1 MKIGWSHQPVVVA
14 AVVVVV
20 VVFFSRRT
28 PSNYSSNFR
37 EPRAWGPATQGSK
50 RGPGNSWQKQGSRN
64 GMQPGWNP
72 TKCWKNGQA
81 GAFAPKSH
89 GWASSSQWPGGGIL
103 YTVYPMFKPVVCPP
117 TFSSHPAP
125 LKKTSHRIEFEPT
138 NFHHPL
144 ILVMWRTTEDLHI
157 SGNIYNYI
165 CMYIYIYMCI
175 CIYMYTYI
183 YIHTYIYT
191 IYIHITYI
199 LYQIKS
205 SDIYLT
211 RTSPKRPD
219 CRSFTQRPCVGIHL
233 LHLRTVRSKVQGHLG
248 PGFFFC
254 WDECCSD
261 FSSHMCIYLYIYIYI

>member
-1 MKIGWSHQPVVVA
+1 M
-14 AVVVVV
+14 
-20 VVFFSRRT
+20 
-28 PSNYSSNFR
+28 
-37 EPRAWGPATQGSK
+37 GPATQGSK

-89 GWASSSQWPGGGIL
+89 GWASSSQWPVGGIL
-103 YTVYPMFKPVVCPP
+103 YTVYPMFKPIVCPP

-157 SGNIYNYI
+157 SGNIYIYNYI
-165 CMYIYIYMCI
+165 CMCIYIYI
-175 CIYMYTYI
+175 YTYI
-183 YIHTYIYT
+183 YIYIYYIYT
-191 IYIHITYI
+191 YTISNQI
-199 LYQIKS
+199 LRYL
-205 SDIYLT
+205 SDQDISE
-211 RTSPKRPD
+211 TSGH
-219 CRSFTQRPCVGIHL
+219 RSFTQRPCVGIHL

-248 PGFFFC
+248 PGFFSAGMNAAVTSLRTC
-254 WDECCSD
+254 VS
-261 FSSHMCIYLYIYIYI
+261 IYIYIYNIYIYIYTYIYIYIIIHLYIYIFIYHT